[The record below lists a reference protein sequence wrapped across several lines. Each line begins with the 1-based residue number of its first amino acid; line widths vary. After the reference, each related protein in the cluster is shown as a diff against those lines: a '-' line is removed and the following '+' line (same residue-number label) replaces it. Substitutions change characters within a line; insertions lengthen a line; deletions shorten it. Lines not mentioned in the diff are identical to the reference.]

1 MLRSPVGE
9 PPLSLP
15 PLELHAREPARDVAC
30 VPYAGPFQLRFQ
42 AADPQTE
49 TARLLGQMVL
59 EDRDAFVALRDRRS
73 KRRAHATV
81 GQEHG
86 ALKGGSAQAGAIC
99 SPVNLGDL
107 VSEQASRH
115 MPIGLRLA
123 LRARLRSVSHMRA
136 QNSQGFARSLAYP
149 SVRAEAGRV

>member
-49 TARLLGQMVL
+49 TARLLGQLVL
-59 EDRDAFVALRDRRS
+59 EPSLSTSGETLTIEVS
-73 KRRAHATV
+73 M
-81 GQEHG
+81 
-86 ALKGGSAQAGAIC
+86 
-99 SPVNLGDL
+99 NL
-107 VSEQASRH
+107 
-115 MPIGLRLA
+115 
-123 LRARLRSVSHMRA
+123 
-136 QNSQGFARSLAYP
+136 
-149 SVRAEAGRV
+149 